1 MLPMPL
7 LLSAWVHNLDP
18 YMIKLWEGGPIRW
31 YGMAYLLAFVVGWFL
46 IRRIT
51 QAGNSPL
58 ASQRVMDFVVAI
70 AMGAMVGGR
79 LGYCAFYE
87 PSLLWEFEGALP
99 YWGLLKL
106 NKGGM
111 ASHGGMLGVVVAIG
125 WFARRHRLPLAH
137 LLDLNC
143 FGAPLGLLFGRL
155 ANFIN
160 GELYGRACD
169 PSMPLAV
176 KFPQELNGQP
186 LDLNQLAQL
195 TDAAALVNTEP
206 STWQRLLMEWVNG
219 DQATSA
225 MAYNQ
230 IRGVLTD
237 IIHRVPSSPAMAEAL
252 APVLTPRHP
261 SQLYAGVTEGVIVM
275 AVLVMA
281 WTKPRKPL
289 IISSLFAITYALM
302 RIVNEQFRLPDSQF
316 IAGDG
321 QLPLITR
328 GQMLSVGLLVAGVI
342 GLIWAIRSKAQPL
355 GGWRPQAPAPAPGS
369 NPAAQTS

>member
-1 MLPMPL
+1 MLPIPL
-7 LLSAWVHNLDP
+7 FLSAWVHNLDP

-31 YGMAYLLAFVVGWFL
+31 YGMAYLAAFFIGWLL
-46 IRRIT
+46 ICRVA
-51 QAGNSPL
+51 QASNSPL
-58 ASQRVMDFVVAI
+58 SPKRVVDFVMAI
-70 AMGAMVGGR
+70 GMGVIVGGR

-87 PSLLWEFEGALP
+87 PSLWLDFQGSFP
-99 YWGLLKL
+99 FWGVLQI

-111 ASHGGMLGVVVAIG
+111 ASHGGMLGVIVAIG
-125 WFARRHRLPLAH
+125 WFAKRNGLPLAH

-176 KFPQELNGQP
+176 KFPQELNEQP
-186 LDLNQLAQL
+186 LDFNQLAQL
-195 TDAAALVNTEP
+195 TDAAALVNIEP
-206 STWQRLLMEWVNG
+206 STWQRLSMDWVNG

-237 IIHRVPSSPAMAEAL
+237 MIHRVPSSPAMVEAL

-261 SQLYAGVTEGVIVM
+261 SQLYAGITEGVIVM
-275 AVLVMA
+275 TVLVIA
-281 WTKPRKPL
+281 WIKPRKPL
-289 IISSLFAITYALM
+289 IISSLFAITYAMM

-316 IAGDG
+316 IASDG

-328 GQMLSVGLLVAGVI
+328 GQMLSVGLLLAGVI

-355 GGWRPQAPAPAPGS
+355 GGWGPGPRKRTSPAP
-369 NPAAQTS
+369 QTP